1 MSKSGGSLTGR
12 ADTVLVIL
20 LAALIFGG
28 ALMFSSAAVGLL
40 ARGSTHISG
49 VVFNHFALG
58 VGLGLVF
65 LVIGFSIDY
74 RKWRIVAPYL
84 FGFALIATL
93 MVFIPGIGMEHGG
106 GKRWID
112 LGFVT
117 VQPSELLKIAA
128 VIVSAAYFAALR
140 AEASTWKGLA
150 AFGGIALGPALI
162 LAMQPDFG
170 TLGIIV
176 ISIFAV
182 AVAAGVRLRDIGIMG
197 LAAVGVLLLLTLT
210 PKYHYVFERIDT
222 FINPAAQS
230 AQGQGYQIRQSL
242 IAIGSGGMFGR
253 GLGQGI
259 QKFTYLPE
267 PMGDS
272 IFAVVSEELGFLGGG
287 ICIGLFLLL
296 GLKGYGIAARSP
308 DLFGGLL
315 AVGISTYLVGEAFVN
330 IAAMLGMAPLTG
342 VPLTF
347 ISQGGSA
354 MLVSLASAGILLN
367 ISRKFP
373 KR

>member
-1 MSKSGGSLTGR
+1 MRIGR

-40 ARGSTHISG
+40 ARGSTHISS
-49 VVFNHFALG
+49 VVFNHFVLG
-58 VGLGLVF
+58 IGLGLVG

-74 RKWRIVAPYL
+74 KKWRIVAPYL
-84 FGFALIATL
+84 FGLALIATL
-93 MVFIPGIGMEHGG
+93 LVFIPGIGMEHGG
-106 GKRWID
+106 GRRWID
-112 LGFVT
+112 LGFT
-117 VQPSELLKIAA
+117 TLQPSELLKIAA
-128 VIVSAAYFAALR
+128 VIMAAAYFAMLR
-140 AEASTWKGLA
+140 DETRTWKGLA
-150 AFGGIALGPALI
+150 AFGGIAAGPALI
-162 LAMQPDFG
+162 LAAQPDFG
-170 TLGIIV
+170 TLGIIT
-176 ISIFAV
+176 ISIFSI
-182 AVAAGVRLRDIGIMG
+182 AVAAGVRMRDIGLMG
-197 LAAVGVLLLLTLT
+197 LGAICILGLLTLT
-210 PKYHYVFERIDT
+210 PKYHYVFSRIDT

-230 AQGQGYQIRQSL
+230 AQGEGYQIRQSL
-242 IAIGSGGMFGR
+242 IAIGSGGVFGR

-287 ICIGLFLLL
+287 ICIILFLLL
-296 GLKGYGIAARSP
+296 ALKGYSIAAASP

-347 ISQGGSA
+347 VSQGGSA
-354 MLVSLASAGILLN
+354 ILVSLASAGILLN
-367 ISRKFP
+367 ISRKVS

>member
-1 MSKSGGSLTGR
+1 MMR
-12 ADTVLVIL
+12 ARIGKTDPIL
-20 LAALIFGG
+20 IAILAALILGG

-40 ARGSTHISG
+40 ARGSTHISS
-49 VVFNHFALG
+49 VVFNHFFLG
-58 VGLGLVF
+58 VGLGLVA
-65 LVIGFSIDY
+65 LVIGAITDY
-74 RKWRIVAPYL
+74 KKWRILAPYI
-84 FGFALIATL
+84 FGLSLVGTL

-112 LGFVT
+112 LGFAT
-117 VQPSELLKIAA
+117 LQPSELLKIAT
-128 VIVSAAYFAALR
+128 VMAAATYFAILR
-140 AEASTWKGLA
+140 EHASSWRGLA
-150 AFGGIALGPALI
+150 AFGVLFAGPALI
-162 LAMQPDFG
+162 LALQPDFG
-170 TLGIIV
+170 TLGIIT
-176 ISIFAV
+176 ISVFSV
-182 AVAAGVRLRDIGIMG
+182 AVAGGLRVRDIAMVVVGG
-197 LAAVGVLLLLTLT
+197 LTVLVLLSFT
-210 PKYHYVFERIDT
+210 PRYAYVYERIET

-230 AQGQGYQIRQSL
+230 AQGDGYQIRQSL
-242 IAIGSGGMFGR
+242 IAIGSGGLVGR

-272 IFAVVSEELGFLGGG
+272 IFAVIAEELGFVGAS
-287 ICIGLFLLL
+287 IFIVLFLVL
-296 GLKGYGIAARSP
+296 GLKGYGIAARAP

-367 ISRKFP
+367 ISRSARK
-373 KR
+373 